1 MAKKTPEEKAQL
13 DDLKAQADA
22 AGIEYGGNIG
32 IDTLAARIDE
42 DAPSNGK
49 MTPEQ
54 IAEQEADAI
63 AAIEALDAEALAEL
77 TAEAKDRA
85 EAEAEA
91 MQADPQSA
99 PVDADPA
106 KIMVEVNSTNPNPVR
121 LMVNGKRLG
130 NDIWQG
136 EATDVSAEAL
146 EALINSAVDFVFIHG
161 QKE

>member
-42 DAPSNGK
+42 DAP
-49 MTPEQ
+49 E
-54 IAEQEADAI
+54 
-63 AAIEALDAEALAEL
+63 AIEADE
-77 TAEAKDRA
+77 
-85 EAEAEA
+85 
-91 MQADPQSA
+91 QAA

-121 LMVNGKRLG
+121 LMVNGKRLA
-130 NDIWQG
+130 DIWQG
-136 EATDVSAEAL
+136 VATDVSEEAL
-146 EALINSAVDFVFIHG
+146 EALVNSAVDFVFIHG

>member
-42 DAPSNGK
+42 DAPSDDK

-63 AAIEALDAEALAEL
+63 AA
-77 TAEAKDRA
+77 T
-85 EAEAEA
+85 EA

-121 LMVNGKRLG
+121 LIVNGKRVG
-130 NDIWQG
+130 ADIWQG
-136 EATDVSAEAL
+136 EATDVSEEAL